1 MNNVSP
7 FREKRKS
14 QYYDEAIRLYTKD
27 KLRQCEI
34 AEKLSLKRSTVNFW
48 IRTFAEQTAIESMKQ
63 DLQIAGDTLSAEVLE
78 LQKEVLE
85 LRKRLAQEKL
95 RADAY
100 DEMINVAEGKLKIK
114 IRKKAGAKQ

>member
-7 FREKRKS
+7 FREKRKAEF
-14 QYYDEAIRLYTKD
+14 YDEVIRLHQEEH
-27 KLRQCEI
+27 LRPCVI
-34 AEKLSLKRSTVNFW
+34 AEKLSLKKSTVSFW
-48 IRTFAEQTAIESMKQ
+48 IRTFAEQTAIESMKR
-63 DLQIAGDTLSAEVLE
+63 DLQITSDSLPTEVQE

-85 LRKRLAQEKL
+85 LRKRLVQEKL

-100 DEMINVAEGKLKIK
+100 DEMINVAEGKFKIK

>member
-7 FREKRKS
+7 FREKRKAEF
-14 QYYDEAIRLYTKD
+14 YDEVIRLHQEEH
-27 KLRQCEI
+27 LRPCII
-34 AEKLSLKRSTVNFW
+34 AEKLSLKKSTVSFW
-48 IRTFAEQTAIESMKQ
+48 IRTFAEQTAIENMRR
-63 DLQIAGDTLSAEVLE
+63 DLQITSDSLPTEVQE

-85 LRKRLAQEKL
+85 LRKRLVQEKL

-100 DEMINVAEGKLKIK
+100 NEMINVAEGKFKIK

>member
-1 MNNVSP
+1 MYTVSP
-7 FREKRKS
+7 FREKRKAE
-14 QYYDEAIRLYTKD
+14 YYDEVIRLHHEEH
-27 KLRQCEI
+27 LRPCVI
-34 AEKLSLKRSTVNFW
+34 AERLSLKRSTVSFW

-63 DLQIAGDTLSAEVLE
+63 DLQIASDSLPTEVQE

-85 LRKRLAQEKL
+85 LRKRLIQEKL

-100 DEMINVAEGKLKIK
+100 DEMINVAEGKFKIN

>member
-7 FREKRKS
+7 FREKRKAEF
-14 QYYDEAIRLYTKD
+14 YDEVIRLHQEEH
-27 KLRQCEI
+27 LRPCII
-34 AEKLSLKRSTVNFW
+34 AEKLSLKKSTVSFW
-48 IRTFAEQTAIESMKQ
+48 IRTFAEQTAIENMRR
-63 DLQIAGDTLSAEVLE
+63 DLQITSDSLPTEVQE

-85 LRKRLAQEKL
+85 LRKRLVQEKL

-100 DEMINVAEGKLKIK
+100 DEMINVAEGKFKIK

>member
-7 FREKRKS
+7 FREKRKAEF
-14 QYYDEAIRLYTKD
+14 YEEVIRLYHEEN
-27 KLRQCEI
+27 LRPCEI
-34 AEKLSLKRSTVNFW
+34 AEKLSLKKCTVSFW
-48 IRTFAEQTAIESMKQ
+48 IRTFAEHTAIESMKQ
-63 DLQIAGDTLSAEVLE
+63 DLQIASDTLPTGVQE

-85 LRKRLAQEKL
+85 LRKRLVQEKL

-100 DEMINVAEGKLKIK
+100 DEMINVAEGKFKIK

>member
-7 FREKRKS
+7 FREKRKAEF
-14 QYYDEAIRLYTKD
+14 YDEVIRLHQEEH
-27 KLRQCEI
+27 LRPCII
-34 AEKLSLKRSTVNFW
+34 AEKLSLKKSTVSFW
-48 IRTFAEQTAIESMKQ
+48 IRTFAEQTAIESMKR
-63 DLQIAGDTLSAEVLE
+63 DLQITSDSLPTEVQE

-85 LRKRLAQEKL
+85 LRKRLVQEKL

-100 DEMINVAEGKLKIK
+100 DEMINVAEGKFKIK